1 MPGLHSGMAL
11 LISAVPLLLLL
22 MQRCRG
28 IPLPTHQTRLQRP
41 AGLDDL
47 HEGISSGTCH
57 LCPHHSD
64 VIATSRSVH
73 YTPDHGYDTWS
84 AMQAFHATR
93 LDWVY
98 NHNASFVAEAH
109 KRGLEVSLSMNPQCP
124 DAQGKYDQYRVQNI
138 HGEPLVA
145 PWMRTWK
152 GEPRNYGCV
161 NTPGY
166 LQIAFEFGSNLLKL
180 GSDGIQHDDPGANG
194 EAAVWNGGDPELSGC
209 YCEHCMSGFTARLL
223 ELLSPV
229 DQEKL
234 NITKTFNYR
243 ELLLRSPWNGTSPA
257 VRTLRPLFIE
267 YQQNVSEK
275 YLANLRQHLDE
286 TAQSLGRTTSLS
298 CNSGGGWSTHM
309 ACDFVLGELNAADA
323 TPDGLEAIF
332 WTELPQGKAQVMT
345 MPKHHNT
352 TLVNS
357 PAFEV
362 LIRTSIAYTYALG
375 SNMMAPWDIYLPT
388 PQADRY
394 YGNASQYGDLYS
406 FVRRHAALLD
416 ATTMPVPAPQ
426 RTNTSGPPSGEAN
439 YNHTYTGGLATGQ
452 EGSRWRFPFPFTS
465 PNYSGPRINGSK
477 FDGQSLFSC
486 QSLCDDDDMC
496 KGVYLSISSECFT
509 LHELVRCATT
519 LRGDSYTRIA
529 KGHAHA
535 HPASPVVTAE
545 PDVRLKLRVAPNHS
559 VAALHVVDWRNAMPS
574 VWTTGVLPGRTFGP
588 LSLNVSNF
596 ILQPTPLAGVAAAP
610 PNGAGSSCGALRFS
624 LHGLDDTAPVVLTGQ
639 CIDGV
644 TTLNIQSPA
653 PWSIIQVE
661 PTGLQ
666 GKRATVAV

>member
-1 MPGLHSGMAL
+1 MQAGIVR

-22 MQRCRG
+22 LQRSRG
-28 IPLPTHQTRLQRP
+28 IPHPSHHH
-41 AGLDDL
+41 DVD
-47 HEGISSGTCH
+47 HGIASGTCH

-64 VIATSRSVH
+64 VIATSRAVH
-73 YTPDHGYDTWS
+73 YTPVHGYDTWT
-84 AMQAFHATR
+84 AMAAFHATR

-109 KRGLEVSLSMNPQCP
+109 ERGLEVSLAMNPQCP
-124 DAQGKYDQYRVQNI
+124 DAEGKYDQYRVQNI

-145 PWMRTWK
+145 PWMRAWK

-161 NTPGY
+161 GTPGY
-166 LQIAFEFGSNLLKL
+166 LQIAFDFGSNLLKL
-180 GSDGIQHDDPGANG
+180 GSDAIQHDDPGANG
-194 EAAVWNGGDPELSGC
+194 EAATWNDGDPELSGC
-209 YCEHCMSGFTARLL
+209 YCEHCMSGFTTRLL
-223 ELLSPV
+223 ELLSPA

-234 NITKTFNYR
+234 NITPAFNYR
-243 ELLLRSPWNGTSPA
+243 ELLLRSPWNGTSPT
-257 VRTLRPLFIE
+257 VRALRPLFID
-267 YQQNVSEK
+267 YQRNVSET
-275 YLANLRQHLDE
+275 YLTNLRQHLDE

-298 CNSGGGWSTHM
+298 CNAGGGWPTHM
-309 ACDFVLGELNAADA
+309 ACDFVLGELSAADA

-332 WTELPQGKAQVMT
+332 WTSLPPGKAQVMT

-352 TLVNS
+352 TLVES

-394 YGNASQYGDLYS
+394 YGNASQYSDLYS

-416 ATTMPVPAPQ
+416 ATTIPVPAPQ
-426 RTNTSGPPSGEAN
+426 RTNTSGGSAGEAN

-465 PNYSGPRINGSK
+465 PGYSGPRINGSK
-477 FDGQSLFSC
+477 FAGQSLLSC

-496 KGVYLSISSECFT
+496 KGVYLSASGSECFT
-509 LHELVRCATT
+509 LHELVSCRTT
-519 LRGDSYTRIA
+519 LRGDSYTRTA

-535 HPASPVVTAE
+535 HPAGPASPVVTAE
-545 PDVRLKLRVAPNHS
+545 PQVRLRLRVAPNHS

-574 VWTTGVLPGRTFGP
+574 VWTTGVLPARTFGP
-588 LSLNVSNF
+588 LTVNVSNA
-596 ILQPTPLAGVAAAP
+596 ILAQPTSLADVAAG
-610 PNGAGSSCGALRFS
+610 NGGSGCGALRFS
-624 LHGLDDTAPVVLTGQ
+624 LHGLADTAPVALAGQ
-639 CIDGV
+639 CVGGV
-644 TTLNIQSPA
+644 TTLTIPSPA
-653 PWSIIQVE
+653 PWSIIEVQ
-661 PTGLQ
+661 PTGL
-666 GKRATVAV
+666 